1 MPLGTSSTAQPFAHL
16 QAQHAT
22 LYRQVLDVFV
32 RAKQR
37 FTVHLRPEDVVAE
50 LGAGSSLETIRA
62 ALDQLAEW
70 GNLRA
75 DPDTGRVTTVEDF
88 HRARYLYQLSPEG
101 HAVEQAVAAY
111 ETALG
116 RRGALQSVALSDI
129 AEQLRALLVVA
140 ESTAAGE
147 LPDAAKTHLLMMS
160 LVDRFTGLADN
171 AQAFMASLRRAI
183 DFADADVAAF
193 LAYKEQLIAYLE
205 RFIADLANRGAEIAL
220 LARQIEAAGVAPLL
234 LVAARREAADA
245 APTEV
250 PVPEGTGTGTELD
263 ATGTGAEAAPAAGS
277 RVRAAA
283 GVTDDV
289 GADADGPH
297 RHDAAVGEALDGW
310 RQRWAGLRDWF
321 VSADGSR
328 PSQARLLRTAAIGAI
343 RQLLGT
349 VAAINERRSGR
360 SDRTA
365 DFRRLALWFAQAPDD
380 EAAHRLWHTAF
391 GLSPAR
397 HLTVT
402 AETLAVTEQQ
412 PVAAATLWAQAP
424 RLEIS
429 PRLRRTGS
437 YERRGSPNR
446 VIDRSEQRR
455 LLAERMRHEAEQ
467 TARARTA
474 LATPGPV
481 ALSELARLDSA
492 EFRLFLQLLGDALAA
507 SRPNHSEVETTTSD
521 GTMAIRLRRIAGGA
535 PVRIVTEDGV
545 LAGPEHL
552 IEIVDLVGA
561 AR

>member
-1 MPLGTSSTAQPFAHL
+1 MPLGTGSTAQPFAHL

-50 LGAGSSLETIRA
+50 IGAGPSLESIRA

-111 ETALG
+111 EAALG

-140 ESTAAGE
+140 ESAAAGE

-193 LAYKEQLIAYLE
+193 LAYKEQLITYLE

-245 APTEV
+245 APTEA
-250 PVPEGTGTGTELD
+250 PEGTETRPD
-263 ATGTGAEAAPAAGS
+263 ATGTGAEADPAAGT
-277 RVRAAA
+277 RVPPTA

-289 GADADGPH
+289 GADAGGPH
-297 RHDAAVGEALDGW
+297 SQDAAVGEALDGW
-310 RQRWAGLRDWF
+310 RERWTGLRDWF
-321 VSADGSR
+321 VSTDGSR

-402 AETLAVTEQQ
+402 AETLAAVERQ
-412 PVAAATLWAQAP
+412 PVAAATPWAQAP

-446 VIDRSEQRR
+446 VLDRSEQRR

-467 TARARTA
+467 TARARAA
-474 LATPGPV
+474 LATSGPV

-507 SRPNHSEVETTTSD
+507 SRPDRSETRTTTSD
-521 GTMAIRLRRIAGGA
+521 GTMAIRLCRVTGGA

>member
-1 MPLGTSSTAQPFAHL
+1 MPLGTGSTAAPFAHL

-50 LGAGSSLETIRA
+50 IGAGPSLETVRA
-62 ALDQLAEW
+62 ALDQLADW

-101 HAVEQAVAAY
+101 HAVEEAVAAY
-111 ETALG
+111 EAALG

-140 ESTAAGE
+140 EAAAAGE
-147 LPDAAKTHLLMMS
+147 LPDSAKTHLLMMS

-183 DFADADVAAF
+183 DFADANVAAF

-220 LARQIEAAGVAPLL
+220 LARQIEAAGVDPLL
-234 LVAARREAADA
+234 LVVAQREAADA

-250 PVPEGTGTGTELD
+250 PEDTGTDPKSE
-263 ATGTGAEAAPAAGS
+263 ATGTAAQADPAAGA
-277 RVRAAA
+277 RAETAA

-289 GADADGPH
+289 GTDAGGPH
-297 RHDAAVGEALDGW
+297 SHEAAVGEALDAW
-310 RQRWAGLRDWF
+310 RQRWVGLRDWF

-343 RQLLGT
+343 RQLLGI

-365 DFRRLALWFAQAPDD
+365 DFRRLALWFAQVPDD

-402 AETLAVTEQQ
+402 AETLAATEQQ
-412 PVAAATLWAQAP
+412 PVPAATPWAQAP
-424 RLEIS
+424 RLQIS

-446 VIDRSEQRR
+446 VLDRTEQRR

-467 TARARTA
+467 TARARAA
-474 LATPGPV
+474 LATAGPV
-481 ALSELARLDSA
+481 TLSELARLDSA

-507 SRPNHSEVETTTSD
+507 SRPDGSGAETTTSD
-521 GTMAIRLRRIAGGA
+521 GTMAVRLRRVAGGA
-535 PVRIVTEDGV
+535 TVRIVTEDGV

-561 AR
+561 DR